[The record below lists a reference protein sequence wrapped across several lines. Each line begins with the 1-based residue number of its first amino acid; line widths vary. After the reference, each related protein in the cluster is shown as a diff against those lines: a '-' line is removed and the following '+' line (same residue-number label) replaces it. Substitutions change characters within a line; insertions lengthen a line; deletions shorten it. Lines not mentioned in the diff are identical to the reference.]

1 MDLTQ
6 LPRVADGWTF
16 LYAERVRVERA
27 DYAIELF
34 DAGGR
39 VPVPVAALSV
49 LLLGPGTTITHAAML
64 ALAEGGCSVVWC
76 GEGGVRFYASGLGE
90 TRRAHHMEAQA
101 RAWASKKKHLEVI
114 RRLYSMRFDEGLPEG
129 LTLEQIRGHEGV
141 RVREAYAAL
150 ARETGVAWSGRAYRQ
165 GDWGAADPV
174 NRALSAANACLYGLC
189 HAAIVATGFS
199 PALGF
204 IHVGKL
210 LSFVYD
216 VADLYKVEVTVPVA
230 FRVASAGTSKIET
243 RARRACREAF
253 VKARLL
259 ERIVPDMQRALG
271 LLPEKSR
278 FAVHR
283 GEAPEGSVE
292 EGLGEAPGALWNED
306 GTRTSG
312 GRNFGEPAADSLG
325 VASDEADLVEG
336 SSEEGGGV
344 GGRNLSGPLLD
355 PSPIWSDEEGDE
367 RGDEGGDGGGDGGGD
382 DGVPF

>member
-1 MDLTQ
+1 MSERVVVDLTQ
-6 LPRVADGWTF
+6 LPRVSDGWTF
-16 LYAERVRVERA
+16 LYAEHVRVERA

-49 LLLGPGTTITHAAML
+49 LLLGPGTAITHAAML

-76 GEGGVRFYASGLGE
+76 GEGGARFYASGLGE
-90 TRRAHHMEAQA
+90 TRRAHHLEAQA
-101 RAWASKKKHLEVI
+101 KAWASSKKHLDVI
-114 RRLYSMRFDEGLPEG
+114 RRLYTMRFPEGLPEG

-141 RVREAYAAL
+141 RVRESYAVL
-150 ARETGVAWSGRAYRQ
+150 ARETGVPWNGRAYRQ
-165 GDWGAADPV
+165 GDWDSADPV

-199 PALGF
+199 TGLGF

-230 FRVASAGTSKIET
+230 FRVAREGTSKIES

-253 VKARLL
+253 LRARLL
-259 ERIVPDMQRALG
+259 ERIVPDMQRVLG

-278 FAVHR
+278 LAVHR
-283 GEAPEGSVE
+283 GEAPEAPVE

-306 GTRTSG
+306 GTRTEG
-312 GRNFGEPAADSLG
+312 GRNFAEPPLEPSSAF
-325 VASDEADLVEG
+325 SDEEDG
-336 SSEEGGGV
+336 SDGP
-344 GGRNLSGPLLD
+344 NLAGLLLD
-355 PSPIWSDEEGDE
+355 PSPIWSYEDEGD
-367 RGDEGGDGGGDGGGD
+367 DGGD
-382 DGVPF
+382 DKVPV

>member
-1 MDLTQ
+1 MSERVVIDLTQ
-6 LPRVADGWTF
+6 LPRVSDGWTF
-16 LYAERVRVERA
+16 LYAEHVRVERA

-39 VPVPVAALSV
+39 IPVPVAALSV

-90 TRRAHHMEAQA
+90 TRRGHHLEAQA
-101 RAWASKKKHLEVI
+101 KAWASSKKHLEVI
-114 RRLYSMRFDEGLPEG
+114 RRLYSMRFPEGLPEG

-150 ARETGVAWSGRAYRQ
+150 ARETGVVWSGRAYRQ
-165 GDWGAADPV
+165 GDWNSADPV

-199 PALGF
+199 SGLGF

-230 FRVASAGTSKIET
+230 FRVAYAGTSKVES

-253 VKARLL
+253 MSARLL
-259 ERIVPDMQRALG
+259 ERIVPDIQRALG

-278 FAVHR
+278 LAVHR
-283 GEAPEGSVE
+283 GKAPEEPVE
-292 EGLGEAPGALWNED
+292 EGLGEAPGSLWNED
-306 GTRTSG
+306 GTRIAG
-312 GRNFGEPAADSLG
+312 GRNFAESPPDVSDIS
-325 VASDEADLVEG
+325 SDEEDGTEG
-336 SSEEGGGV
+336 RS
-344 GGRNLSGPLLD
+344 LTGPLLD
-355 PSPIWSDEEGDE
+355 PSPIWSDEGD
-367 RGDEGGDGGGDGGGD
+367 DGGGD